1 MNESTHLSP
10 KLWMVRA
17 GRRAAY
23 LAHFL
28 SEELVAIGGGRGG
41 PVGPNDSDEDLRR
54 RFEEASPEDKPGT
67 RASWV
72 AQVKRFVREVEVGDT
87 VVTYDPETR
96 HYHMGKFRTDVT
108 IRTRTVDNSE
118 RHEYVRR

>member
-1 MNESTHLSP
+1 
-10 KLWMVRA
+10 MVRA
-17 GRRAAY
+17 GRKAVY

-28 SEELVAIGGGRGG
+28 SEELVAIGFGRGG

-54 RFEEASPEDKPGT
+54 RFEEAYPEAKPGT

-72 AQVKRFVREVEVGDT
+72 AQVKRFVREVEIEDT

-96 HYHMGKFRTDVT
+96 QYHMGQVGTDAKVS
-108 IRTRTVDNSE
+108 TRIVDNSE